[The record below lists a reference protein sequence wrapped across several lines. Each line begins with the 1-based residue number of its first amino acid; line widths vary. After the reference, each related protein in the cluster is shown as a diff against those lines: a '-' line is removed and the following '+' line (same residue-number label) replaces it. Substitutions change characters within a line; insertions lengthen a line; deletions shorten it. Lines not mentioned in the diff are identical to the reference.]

1 MLTIIVSVFIFA
13 AAAVVALTS
22 VITFSS
28 SIVPPPGALSSPLAP
43 TNPDAAAEGTTGVI
57 GVGGTIQ
64 RRGVPS
70 VGGASATVRVRS
82 IWGEGGVGAV
92 TIVGSDVLMDANGRL
107 VGVGVTVPVVVAVPE
122 LGPEPE
128 PEGREALDTLLVLL
142 RERRGVSSCSWLSP
156 SVVLVLVSV
165 DE

>member
-1 MLTIIVSVFIFA
+1 MLTIIVSVFVFA
-13 AAAVVALTS
+13 AAAVALAS
-22 VITFSS
+22 AITFSS

-43 TNPDAAAEGTTGVI
+43 TNPGAAAEGTTGVI

-82 IWGEGGVGAV
+82 IWGEGGVGSV
-92 TIVGSDVLMDANGRL
+92 TIVGREVLIDANGRL
-107 VGVGVTVPVVVAVPE
+107 GGVGVTVPVVVAVPE

-128 PEGREALDTLLVLL
+128 PEPEGRDALDTLLVLL

-156 SVVLVLVSV
+156 SVVLVLV

>member
-13 AAAVVALTS
+13 SACVAT
-22 VITFSS
+22 TFSS
-28 SIVPPPGALSSPLAP
+28 SIVPPTGALSSPLAP
-43 TNPDAAAEGTTGVI
+43 TNPGPAVEGSTGVI

-82 IWGEGGVGAV
+82 IWGEGGGREV
-92 TIVGSDVLMDANGRL
+92 TIVGREVIKLVDANGRPA
-107 VGVGVTVPVVVAVPE
+107 GVGVTVPVVVAVPE
-122 LGPEPE
+122 LGPEPEPE

-156 SVVLVLVSV
+156 SVVLVLV

>member
-1 MLTIIVSVFIFA
+1 MLTIIVSIFIFA

-22 VITFSS
+22 AITFSS

-43 TNPDAAAEGTTGVI
+43 TNPGAAADGTTGVI

-82 IWGEGGVGAV
+82 IWGEGGVGSV
-92 TIVGSDVLMDANGRL
+92 TIVGREVVMDANGRL
-107 VGVGVTVPVVVAVPE
+107 GGVGVTVPVVVAVPE

-128 PEGREALDTLLVLL
+128 PEPEAEGRDALDTLLVLL

-156 SVVLVLVSV
+156 SVVLV